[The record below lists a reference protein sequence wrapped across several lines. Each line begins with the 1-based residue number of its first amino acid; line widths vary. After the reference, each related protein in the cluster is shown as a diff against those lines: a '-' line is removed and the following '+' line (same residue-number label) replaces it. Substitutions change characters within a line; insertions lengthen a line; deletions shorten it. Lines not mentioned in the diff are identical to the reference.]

1 MSKYAE
7 FIEED
12 VKQIDLTKE
21 ISKYLSYWKW
31 FVASLFICLVLAFVY
46 LKFKLPGY
54 EISTSI
60 LLKDDQ
66 KGGGT
71 AEINAFKDMGLFT
84 QKNNVDNEL
93 EMLNKAKIVKQAVME
108 LGLYVNYIQ
117 MNKLQFVSFLNL
129 DKTFPELG
137 NYRYKVIYGDECPLL
152 ITLPENELGKIY
164 RNIEFKVLVHPLGL
178 YEFFGTF
185 NDKKF
190 NVKASISDNNVTLPF
205 GKLLLKRGT
214 FRPTEDMLINIILQ
228 NPDGKVQQFLS
239 NLKMELTSKTT
250 SVVNITLTAQ
260 NVGIGEDFLKKLIE
274 VYNREDLDDQTYL
287 ANKTAQVIDD
297 RLTLLTRELGDVESQ
312 VENYKQTQGITDIK
326 SQSDMFVQQ
335 TSDFGQKRLDIETQ
349 LGIITDLNN
358 FLQNRDNRLQLI
370 PSNSGIKSPGLIEL
384 INNYNTLILK
394 RNKFSRIASNS
405 NQAMVDLN
413 NQIESMFTTVQS
425 SVQNEKNNLQ
435 IADRDL
441 LSKNSENTANI
452 RAVPRQEK
460 EYTEIKRQ
468 QGVKEALYL
477 FLLQKKEE
485 KFLNLSLVEPT
496 SKLIDEVSGSSDPVS
511 PKRTLIL
518 FFAMIMGLLI
528 PVIGIK
534 IKDLLRYQIETK
546 EELEEL
552 STVPV
557 LGEIQKTESK
567 ERLIIKENSTDSF
580 TELMRLLRTNLLF
593 VLDGIENKVINVVS
607 SLGGEGKSFITI
619 NLALSLALLEKKVL
633 IIGLDIRKPVLGEY
647 LGMDNSSGITTYLTG
662 HITKEQ
668 LILKSEINPN
678 LFVIVAGPIPPNPN
692 ELLAKPAL
700 DKLLIELR
708 KEFDYILIDT
718 APIGLVSDSF
728 ALNRLTDINL
738 YVVRANYTPK
748 KAIVDAV
755 GLYKNKK
762 LKNLYFVLND
772 IEKKKIG
779 YNYSSGKNYGYG
791 YGNENV
797 KGKK

>member
-12 VKQIDLTKE
+12 VKQIDLAKL

-31 FVASLFICLVLAFVY
+31 FMASLFICLVLAFVY

-117 MNKLQFVSFLNL
+117 MNKLQIVSFLNL
-129 DKTFPELG
+129 NKTFPELG
-137 NYRYKVIYGDECPLL
+137 NYRYKVIYGDECPLI
-152 ITLPENELGKIY
+152 ITLPENEISNIY
-164 RNIEFKVLVHPLGL
+164 RNIEFKVLVHPYGL
-178 YEFFGTF
+178 YEFTGTF

-205 GKLLLKRGT
+205 GKLLLKRGN
-214 FRPTEDMLINIILQ
+214 FRPTVDMLIDVILQ

-250 SVVNITLTAQ
+250 SVVNITFTAQ

-274 VYNREDLDDQTYL
+274 VYNREDLNDQTNL

-335 TSDFGQKRLDIETQ
+335 TGDFDQKRLDIETQ

-358 FLQNRDNRLQLI
+358 FLQNRDNRLQSI

-384 INNYNTLILK
+384 INNYNTLIIK

-435 IADRDL
+435 IAQRDL
-441 LSKNSENTANI
+441 LSKNSENTAKI

-485 KFLNLSLVEPT
+485 KYLNLSLVEPT

-511 PKRTLIL
+511 PKRTLLL
-518 FFAMIMGLLI
+518 FFALIMGILI

-534 IKDLLRYQIETK
+534 IRDLLRYQIETK

-552 STVPV
+552 TTIPV
-557 LGEIQKTESK
+557 LGEIQKTDSK
-567 ERLIIKENSTDSF
+567 ERLIIKENNTDSF

-593 VLDGIENKVINVVS
+593 VLDGIENKVINIVS
-607 SLGGEGKSFITI
+607 SMGGEGKSFISI
-619 NLALSLALLEKKVL
+619 NLAMSLALLDKKVL
-633 IIGLDIRKPVLGEY
+633 IIGLDIRKPVLSEY
-647 LGMDNSSGITTYLTG
+647 LGMDNSSGMTTYLTG

-668 LILKSEINPN
+668 LILNSGINPN
-678 LFVIVAGPIPPNPN
+678 LFVILAGPIPPNPN
-692 ELLAKPAL
+692 ELLAKTAL
-700 DKLLIELR
+700 DKLMIELR

-779 YNYSSGKNYGYG
+779 YNYGSGKNYGYG